1 MAIDYRVISSM
12 SNNFLG
18 SDALYQSRLIMS
30 QRDVK
35 EAFSLDRQRRR
46 KGTR

>member
-12 SNNFLG
+12 SNNFVE
-18 SDALYQSRLIMS
+18 SDALRQSWLIMS
-30 QRDVK
+30 QREVK
-35 EAFSLDRQRRR
+35 EVFSLDRQRRR